1 MADDDI
7 LLLDTTR
14 DGLAVITLNRPD
26 IHNAMS
32 TPLVEQLDDTF
43 ETLRGADGVRVVLL
57 EAAGKSFSAGA
68 DLNAMKAAAH
78 FDPKQN
84 EEDALVFA
92 HMLKKLKEL
101 PQATIAVVQG
111 PAVGGGLGLV
121 AACDMAI
128 ATTSAWFSLSEV
140 KLGIVPAMIA
150 PYVVGAI
157 GPRAAHR
164 YFLTAERMTATEA
177 HRLGLVHA
185 LADDR
190 DGLAQLS
197 EQLVSAL
204 FQTAPGAVHAA
215 KELIDL
221 VAYQKIDN
229 GLVHDTAR
237 LIAERRASDE
247 GKEGISAFLEKRK
260 PSWVVE

>member
-1 MADDDI
+1 MADEDI
-7 LLLDTTR
+7 LHLDTTR
-14 DGLAVITLNRPD
+14 DGVAVVTLNRPD

-32 TPLVEQLDDTF
+32 GPLVEALDDTF

-84 EEDALVFA
+84 EEDALIFA

-128 ATTSAWFSLSEV
+128 ASKDAWFSLSEV
-140 KLGIVPAMIA
+140 KLGIIPAMIS
-150 PYVVGAI
+150 PYVVEAI
-157 GPRAAHR
+157 GPRNARR
-164 YFLTAERMTATEA
+164 YFLTGERISAEEA
-177 HRLGLVHA
+177 YRTGLIHA

-190 DGLAQLS
+190 QGLSALS
-197 EQLVSAL
+197 EQLVTAL

-221 VAYQKIDN
+221 VAFKDIDN
-229 GLVHDTAR
+229 HLVHETAK